1 MFINNSSCGD
11 IQTRCRVSTAEML
24 FLPSTEGIYCC
35 VFGRSLHPLRA
46 NSTAALSK
54 LHDIISA
61 QETVHPDAVFIAA
74 GDFSHCNLKT
84 VFSEYYQ
91 PVDIPSHD

>member
-1 MFINNSSCGD
+1 MLYQHLSPDVEFLLLK
-11 IQTRCRVSTAEML
+11 CRSFHLLREFTAV
-24 FLPSTEGIYCC
+24 FLAALYIP
-35 VFGRSLHPLRA
+35 PQA

-74 GDFSHCNLKT
+74 ADFSHCTLKT

-91 PVDIPSHD
+91 PVDIPSHV